1 MNKILL
7 RFLVTIVIL
16 AATILG
22 VWLIWFKPSREMEA
36 FNLLT
41 EVQNDRQAEFTKA
54 NNKIRTNT
62 KISDSLKNDGTDDV
76 YSLND
81 IGLDHAHSVYYGKI
95 AYLRGYMF
103 GFENGVTNTNS
114 LDETPF
120 KDVAGVADASFT
132 AGDLNKFA
140 SFDDI
145 YVTVDEAFKY
155 YYSYVQLAEDVSSAD
170 AKDIKNL
177 TKELNESYNS
187 FAHNVAEVYAILDTN
202 PTNPN
207 ITMVSEVAAL
217 YQNLANDYYNVLKDY
232 TALTLDIRDYVV
244 EYVFEGNV
252 TYDAKTVKYELVLN
266 SAKALTSKAFVAYL
280 GEEVKDSEGNL
291 VDPQP
296 YVEFADYLVSAGVIT
311 TVVPDSSA
319 ITNYAT
325 LAKNYADGLTGTNG
339 VFNLKVADKLK
350 VKTEDAT
357 AKSLYNEDYFAYV
370 KALAD
375 LYV

>member
-1 MNKILL
+1 
-7 RFLVTIVIL
+7 
-16 AATILG
+16 
-22 VWLIWFKPSREMEA
+22 
-36 FNLLT
+36 
-41 EVQNDRQAEFTKA
+41 
-54 NNKIRTNT
+54 
-62 KISDSLKNDGTDDV
+62 
-76 YSLND
+76 
-81 IGLDHAHSVYYGKI
+81 
-95 AYLRGYMF
+95 MF
-103 GFENGVTNTNS
+103 GFETGVTNTNS

-145 YVTVDEAFKY
+145 YVNVDEAFKY

-244 EYVFEGNV
+244 EYVFDGNV

-280 GEEVKDSEGNL
+280 GEAVKDGEGNL

-311 TVVPDSSA
+311 TVVPDSSV